1 MKRLILPLLAVL
13 MLCGFTRVAPPPPRG
28 DADPVSLE
36 ILDRD
41 AGQLLDQYYQ
51 GRQRWV
57 AGQQGHRYSVRL
69 RNDSDRRVLVVLS
82 VDGLNAITGEVA
94 GPAQTGYVLDPW
106 QTADI
111 SGWRKSSREVAQF
124 VFTDPGRSYAA
135 RTGRADNI
143 GVIGI
148 AVFNEASR
156 YLPEPAGPPIARPQR
171 PALRRQIQGEAA
183 AAADMASTAERA
195 APAPQL
201 GTGHG
206 RREVSPVDNTRFDRA
221 SSVPAQRV
229 DVRYDSARNLIARG
243 IMPARLPRGEDAP
256 QAFPNTYVPDP
267 PMRGRR

>member
-1 MKRLILPLLAVL
+1 MKRLTLPLLAVL
-13 MLCGFTRVAPPPPRG
+13 MLCGFTRVAPPRN
-28 DADPVSLE
+28 DAGPVSLQ

-41 AGQLLDQYYQ
+41 AGQLLDQYRQ
-51 GRQRWV
+51 GPQRWV
-57 AGQQGHRYSVRL
+57 AGRQGHRYSVRL
-69 RNDSDRRVLVVLS
+69 HNDSGQRVLVVLS

-156 YLPEPAGPPIARPQR
+156 YLPEPAAPPIARPGR
-171 PALRRQIQGEAA
+171 PALRRQIQGEAV
-183 AAADMASTAERA
+183 ADMASSAERA

-206 RREVSPVDNTRFDRA
+206 QRETSLVDNTSFERA
-221 SSVPAQRV
+221 SSMPAQRV

-256 QAFPNTYVPDP
+256 QAFPNSYVPDP
-267 PMRGRR
+267 PARGWR